1 LKRVFLLTLS
11 LSLLFLVLVPTQDL
25 EEKVKEKDL
34 LSENIDLNINTTSN
48 TIRALRSKNKPEL
61 KENFKIEE
69 TEIISRVY
77 TGIASWYGK
86 KFHGRTTANGERF
99 DKNQLTAAH
108 RTLPFNTN
116 VKVTYLENEKSV
128 IVRINDRGPFIEGR
142 IIDLSEAAASK
153 IDMTS
158 SGIGK
163 VKIEILK

>member
-1 LKRVFLLTLS
+1 
-11 LSLLFLVLVPTQDL
+11 
-25 EEKVKEKDL
+25 
-34 LSENIDLNINTTSN
+34 LNGPIQ
-48 TIRALRSKNKPEL
+48 
-61 KENFKIEE
+61 
-69 TEIISRVY
+69 
-77 TGIASWYGK
+77 
-86 KFHGRTTANGERF
+86 RTTPNGERF
-99 DKNQLTAAH
+99 AKNQLTAAH